1 MLHSRS
7 LWHVSCLPPQ
17 GRSQASRRP
26 LYPQNPP
33 STAACPQGIH
43 PPELPGTPPGPHQTT
58 PLPSRSFP
66 LQAAAPG
73 PGPPRRSRAVPR
85 GGQGAPAPLYGT
97 RRSIPLV
104 LTASDRPQPL
114 PAAFGPFSP
123 SELFS
128 LHSPTQELSPQP
140 RGNTPPN
147 SGIPPSLWPRGAALL
162 RGRRAT
168 RPLYGPSGDMW
179 RLLLGRGGFARYLP
193 SPARPA
199 ASAAPDS
206 ADSRGSARCGARHGR
221 EREGRRQ
228 PLPGLL
234 PRYSVLDAVTWGALA
249 ALLLQLV
256 RQISWLRSLPD
267 ARREPRLPWLP
278 SLPARH
284 AVVPDAS
291 AGLPCAQLGPCFLQ
305 NAELAPENSSS
316 GIPSGLGERQL
327 WAEEGEFPVPQCS
340 SLRPVPQSTK
350 ENPAQREHL
359 EEAAFQLQQIFRV
372 DISIAFNILGIESMR
387 AGHYQIG
394 YTCFKLAADRGYT
407 KAQFNVGLCY
417 EHGRGTEK
425 DLEKAAL
432 YYYRAAS
439 SCHPMAQYRYAR
451 CLLYH
456 SPENEWH
463 RLQKAVTFLEQAAE
477 AGLTEAQAYLGV
489 FYMRGLQPK
498 EKRGLKYLL
507 LAAKNGDAQSRYHV
521 GVCYE
526 KGLGVQQN
534 LAEAM
539 RHYRQS
545 AAAGNRNAQERL
557 RVIEE
562 EMEDVRRK
570 HPFPFG
576 MRASSSSPCFWA
588 TEHMPAGLHTFQP
601 RQPALTLPHSWSADR
616 LHTMTL
622 GGAEWSHALGN
633 RASPLEL
640 QGLEPHHCGY

>member
-1 MLHSRS
+1 
-7 LWHVSCLPPQ
+7 
-17 GRSQASRRP
+17 
-26 LYPQNPP
+26 
-33 STAACPQGIH
+33 
-43 PPELPGTPPGPHQTT
+43 
-58 PLPSRSFP
+58 
-66 LQAAAPG
+66 
-73 PGPPRRSRAVPR
+73 
-85 GGQGAPAPLYGT
+85 
-97 RRSIPLV
+97 
-104 LTASDRPQPL
+104 
-114 PAAFGPFSP
+114 
-123 SELFS
+123 
-128 LHSPTQELSPQP
+128 
-140 RGNTPPN
+140 
-147 SGIPPSLWPRGAALL
+147 
-162 RGRRAT
+162 
-168 RPLYGPSGDMW
+168 MW
-179 RLLLGRGGFARYLP
+179 RLLLGRGGPARCLLP
-193 SPARPA
+193 PPRPA
-199 ASAAPDS
+199 AAASSDS
-206 ADSRGSARCGARHGR
+206 ADSRGSARCCGAPGCQHGGARDGR

-228 PLPGLL
+228 PLPGLV

-267 ARREPRLPWLP
+267 ARREPRPPWLP
-278 SLPARH
+278 PLPARH
-284 AVVPDAS
+284 AVPDAS
-291 AGLPCAQLGPCFLQ
+291 AGLPYAQLGSCLLRK
-305 NAELAPENSSS
+305 AEVAPENSSS
-316 GIPSGLGERQL
+316 GIPLGPGESQL

-340 SLRPVPQSTK
+340 SLRPVPHSTK
-350 ENPAQREHL
+350 ENAAQGEHL
-359 EEAAFQLQQIFRV
+359 EKAAFQLQQIFRV

-394 YTCFKLAADRGYT
+394 YTCFKLAADRGYS

-425 DLEKAAL
+425 DLEKAAF

-451 CLLYH
+451 CLLCH

-463 RLQKAVTFLEQAAE
+463 RLQKAVTFLEQAAV

-507 LAAKNGDAQSRYHV
+507 LAAENGDAQSRYHV

-570 HPFPFG
+570 YPFPFG
-576 MRASSSSPCFWA
+576 MRTSSSSPCFWVA
-588 TEHMPAGLHTFQP
+588 EHMPAGLHTFQP

-616 LHTMTL
+616 LHMMTL
-622 GGAEWSHALGN
+622 SSTEWRHALGN